1 MVDWHELQRLRFRR
15 DQLRGDMHRT
25 QQEMASCNTPG
36 IDFDMLKA
44 TLDAER
50 KLLEAY
56 DMRIKRMERLSRLE
70 AQGKQTQD
78 VR

>member
-1 MVDWHELQRLRFRR
+1 MDWNELQQLRFRR
-15 DQLRGDMHRT
+15 EQLRGDMHRT
-25 QQEMASCNTPG
+25 QQEMASCDMRD
-36 IDFDMLKA
+36 IDFGVLKL

-56 DMRIKRMERLSRLE
+56 EMRIKRMERLSRLE

>member
-1 MVDWHELQRLRFRR
+1 MVNWNELQQLRFRR

-25 QQEMASCNTPG
+25 QQKMTSWNTRD
-36 IDFDMLKA
+36 IDYDMLKL

-56 DMRIKRMERLSRLE
+56 DMRIKRMERLSQQE
-70 AQGKQTQD
+70 AQDRQAQNA
-78 VR
+78 